1 MLPGPSVITDGQYR
15 YHADQHW
22 AKLPAGQQ
30 FGPISQLAVDASNRV
45 IVVQRDTPAVLVFS
59 HDGTLELAWH
69 HPKLTSVHGLC
80 VAPDESLFI
89 VSFDAHQVLKFSRS
103 GELLLELGKFSSPNW
118 IEPFNHPTDV
128 AVANDGEIYVTDGY
142 GNARVH
148 RFAADG
154 TYIGG
159 WGQHGNKTGEFSCPH
174 GIWIDEDVGRV
185 LAVDRDNDRVQVF
198 DRSGQYLSEWTGFR
212 RPMDIWGTPNGTFY
226 IVDQAPGLSIV
237 DRNGCLRARAR
248 MYPTYSH
255 GIGGDANGNL
265 FVAAQGPSRV
275 VRLER
280 LDNEE

>member
-128 AVANDGEIYVTDGY
+128 AVANDGEIL
-142 GNARVH
+142 RH
-148 RFAADG
+148 RRLWQRAG
-154 TYIGG
+154 TSI
-159 WGQHGNKTGEFSCPH
+159 C
-174 GIWIDEDVGRV
+174 
-185 LAVDRDNDRVQVF
+185 
-198 DRSGQYLSEWTGFR
+198 R
-212 RPMDIWGTPNGTFY
+212 RWDIYRRMGTTRKQNG
-226 IVDQAPGLSIV
+226 
-237 DRNGCLRARAR
+237 
-248 MYPTYSH
+248 
-255 GIGGDANGNL
+255 
-265 FVAAQGPSRV
+265 
-275 VRLER
+275 
-280 LDNEE
+280 